1 MKEFDCNFDSDQWQT
16 ALEQACENWYNNYWL
31 QGDYETWPPYSSPCL
46 LVPYLD
52 RKNVPFFLMQR
63 ERRQIHERRQRRR
76 LYSWMTKLKRKVGQQ
91 LKQEERRKRYMEEKE
106 EHELESDPETEQ
118 TSRNE

>member
-1 MKEFDCNFDSDQWQT
+1 MKEFDCHFDSDQWQT

-46 LVPYLD
+46 LPYLD

-63 ERRQIHERRQRRR
+63 ERRQIHQRRQRRR

-91 LKQEERRKRYMEEKE
+91 LKQEERRKRYMEEE